1 MKRNKLVLASA
12 AAAVLAVFN
21 PAFAG
26 GAEESMTA
34 PPLSEPKAAASTS
47 ADVTAGGNLG
57 PSSSPGMEQSSEE
70 KLTGLDRADQ
80 VAGEHGQ
87 QGRDNAREN
96 QAAGTTLGD
105 STAGAEPGRDAL
117 LEKDQVSQAEVDSR
131 TGLDRAH
138 PAN

>member
-1 MKRNKLVLASA
+1 MKPMKLALAGT
-12 AAAVLAVFN
+12 AAAVLAAFH

-34 PPLSEPKAAASTS
+34 PPLSEPSASASTS

-57 PSSSPGMEQSSEE
+57 PSSSPSMEQSSED

-96 QAAGTTLGD
+96 QAAGTSLGD
-105 STAGAEPGRDAL
+105 STAGAEPGRDAA
-117 LEKDQVSQAEVDSR
+117 LEPER
-131 TGLDRAH
+131 RL
-138 PAN
+138 N